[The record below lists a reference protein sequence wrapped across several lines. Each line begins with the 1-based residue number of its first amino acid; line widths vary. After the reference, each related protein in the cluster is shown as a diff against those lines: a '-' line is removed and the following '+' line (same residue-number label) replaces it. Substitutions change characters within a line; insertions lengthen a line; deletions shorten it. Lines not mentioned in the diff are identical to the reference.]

1 MVQTLPSIDSIHLEE
16 KVNAVSVN
24 DSGDKVLIG
33 DCNGTIFLYSL
44 TQDEQNLEKSLRLN
58 SPIISLIWHN
68 EKFLVVDEVD
78 GVHMYNQNGEL
89 QWTFALEAG
98 GAKAHIQKQIAV
110 LDGIGTLR
118 LLTFDG
124 KEHPVHYQQIISF
137 QPLSDGFLLLTEQSE
152 VKKVSSSFEE
162 VFTRE
167 QRGDIGEDIVH
178 YGKEEIPLGL

>member
-33 DCNGTIFLYSL
+33 DCKGTVFLYSL
-44 TQDEQNLEKSLRLN
+44 EHDGQHLKKSIRLT
-58 SPIISLIWHN
+58 SPIISVIWHN

-78 GVHMYNQNGEL
+78 GVHMYNQNGDL
-89 QWTFALEAG
+89 LWTFDLEAG
-98 GAKAHIQKQIAV
+98 GAKAHIQHQIAV

-124 KEHPVHYQQIISF
+124 KEHPVKYQQIISF
-137 QPLSDGFLLLTEQSE
+137 QPLQDGRRFWWALS
-152 VKKVSSSFEE
+152 
-162 VFTRE
+162 R
-167 QRGDIGEDIVH
+167 
-178 YGKEEIPLGL
+178 